1 MKVFKDDVGTQVVME
16 LTCHFAFHDIREKS
30 VGDITLLAEN
40 EYLPY
45 DLAPG
50 VRDVGNDYETN
61 NNEIKEY
68 IFYIVLKNTWKDM
81 NKGSPFTIMRKPFEL
96 YYRLLQFDINQWL
109 KGPRESYSSD
119 EDEMTDSDLE
129 WGDEIAGMPKSI
141 SAREPLKRNKL
152 LDKRYDNYQKRVSE
166 LNKMGLD
173 YDKNDL
179 NRYFFDFL
187 TLDFAEETVYKR
199 DEPTKV
205 TISILVDVADYR
217 ELARLIIQRIQTLKY
232 TPLNRKKLKLQET
245 TSQFSRKDFKVVDHK
260 LPASSYSDESD
271 SDGENEEDS
280 KVDSNIDSK
289 TNKFHS
295 PITTPMAT
303 PVQTL
308 RF

>member
-1 MKVFKDDVGTQVVME
+1 ME
-16 LTCHFAFHDIREKS
+16 LTCHFAFNDKEVS
-30 VGDITLLAEN
+30 VGDITLLTKN

-68 IFYIVLKNTWKDM
+68 IFYIVLKKTWQDM
-81 NKGSPFTIMRKPFEL
+81 NEGLPFTIMSKPFKL
-96 YYRLLQFDINQWL
+96 YYKLLQFDIKQWL
-109 KGPRESYSSD
+109 KGPRVSYSSD

-141 SAREPLKRNKL
+141 SAREPLKRNKM
-152 LDKRYDNYQKRVSE
+152 LDKWYDNYQKRVSE

-179 NRYFFDFL
+179 NRYFFEFL
-187 TLDFAEETVYKR
+187 TLDFAEEIVYKR

-205 TISILVDVADYR
+205 TISILVKAIDYR
-217 ELARLIIQRIQTLKY
+217 DLARLIIQHIQTLKY

-245 TSQFSRKDFKVVDHK
+245 TSVWSRKDFKVVDHK
-260 LPASSYSDESD
+260 LPASRYSDESD
-271 SDGENEEDS
+271 ADGEDADGEDADD
-280 KVDSNIDSK
+280 KNADDGLIDSK